1 MQGFEAVEGDEED
14 FRDSIVRLIN
24 GLVSRASNQRE
35 ERRVVGRELMLEMGQ
50 DADTLCA
57 GGERV

>member
-24 GLVSRASNQRE
+24 GLVSRASNQGE
-35 ERRVVGRELMLEMGQ
+35 ERRVVGN
-50 DADTLCA
+50 
-57 GGERV
+57 